1 MQAEPKATVLLVDDH
16 PENLI
21 ALEATLNGLGQDLVK
36 AHSGA
41 QALKCLLDQ
50 DFALILLDVQ
60 MPGMDGF
67 ETAALIRQRSRSRS
81 TPIIFLTAFSDA
93 DALRSKGYALGAV
106 DYLLKPIDPVILTAK
121 VAVFVDLFKKNI
133 EVQQQAQQLVA
144 KNLEILRVEAAR
156 KQAEDANRIK
166 DEFLAVVSHE
176 LRTPLNSILGW
187 SQLLLSKKFDEAK
200 TVRALETIA
209 RNAKSQAQLIE
220 DILDVSKL
228 MRGKV
233 RLSLQPIN
241 AIAIIESVIES
252 VRPLAD
258 EKAIELVAQLNETG
272 QLISADPERLRQI
285 IWNLLTNAIKF
296 TLKGGQ
302 VTVKWSI
309 ADKQNF
315 AHLHVIDT
323 GIGISP
329 DFLPHIFEHFRQAD
343 SSSTRSHGG
352 LGLGLAIVNQLVNL
366 HQGKIFAYSEGE
378 DKGATFTVH
387 LPLAT
392 TQPSN
397 DPDST
402 IATKTENRG
411 EISLN
416 HIQVLVVEDVADSRN
431 FIKAALEQAG
441 ADVIAVASANEAIKY
456 LKHTTPHILVSDISM
471 PGEDGYYLI
480 RQIREQE
487 QQRDVPNSAIFKKAR
502 HIPAIALTAGA
513 KPEDRAQALSA
524 GFQNHISKPVEP
536 QVLVATIAKLV
547 RDREPVLPLRF
558 SDGDVLDR
566 GAC

>member
-67 ETAALIRQRSRSRS
+67 ETAALIRQRSRSRY

-133 EVQQQAQQLVA
+133 EVQRQADQLIA
-144 KNLEILRVEAAR
+144 QNLEILRVEAAR
-156 KQAEDANRIK
+156 QQAEDANRIK

-200 TVRALETIA
+200 TILALETIA

-228 MRGKV
+228 MRGKI
-233 RLSLQPIN
+233 RLSIQPIN
-241 AIAIIESVIES
+241 AIATIESVLES
-252 VRPLAD
+252 VRPLAE
-258 EKAIELVAQLNETG
+258 EKAIQLDVQLNETSAM
-272 QLISADPERLRQI
+272 IAADPERLRQI

-296 TLKGGQ
+296 TPQSGH
-302 VTVKWSI
+302 VTVKWSVHT
-309 ADKQNF
+309 AF
-315 AHLHVIDT
+315 AQLQVIDS
-323 GIGISP
+323 GIGIP
-329 DFLPHIFEHFRQAD
+329 ADFLPHIFEHFRQAD

-352 LGLGLAIVNQLVNL
+352 LGLGLAIVDQLVSL
-366 HQGKIFAYSEGE
+366 HQGKIFAQSEGE
-378 DKGATFTVH
+378 GKGATFTVH

-392 TQPSN
+392 AQVDRDS
-397 DPDST
+397 DST
-402 IATKTENRG
+402 RAARSDNTG
-411 EISLN
+411 EISLDQ
-416 HIQVLVVEDVADSRN
+416 IQVLVVEDVADSRD
-431 FIKAALEQAG
+431 FIKTVLEQVG
-441 ADVIAVASANEAIKY
+441 ADVIAVASVNEAIEC
-456 LKHTTPHILVSDISM
+456 LKHSTPHILVSDIAM
-471 PGEDGYYLI
+471 PGEDGYHLI

-487 QQRDVPNSAIFKKAR
+487 QQQDATSPTSKEACW
-502 HIPAIALTAGA
+502 IPAIALTASA
-513 KPEDRAQALSA
+513 KPEDRSQALSA
-524 GFQNHISKPVEP
+524 GFQRHISKPVEP
-536 QVLVATIAKLV
+536 CVLVSAIAELV
-547 RDREPVLPLRF
+547 GDRAHVLPLR
-558 SDGDVLDR
+558 
-566 GAC
+566 